1 MNHHQFPL
9 ASELYRETKGDFRFI
24 EIASMPESFR
34 QSGYPVYD
42 SLPYLIKSWEND
54 GQRKLAHDLI
64 MSADVVVFEAI
75 DSLDLIKQRLEK
87 GGLTFECGERW
98 LKRGLLNLLSPR
110 LLKSQWVYHT
120 KFYNK
125 PIYRLC
131 ASAYAASDLNLM
143 RSFKNRCY
151 KWGYFTEFKKIDIA
165 TILSKRQKDKKTRF
179 ITIARLIDWK
189 RNDLIIQAAKILKSC
204 NIDFEINIYGSG
216 DKKKELQKMIKYYNL
231 ENDVFLKGCL
241 RNDKLIEQIQ
251 MHDALILASNRQ
263 EGWGAVVNEGMSN
276 ACPVIGSVQIGS
288 VPYLI
293 KDGYNGLIFESGNYR
308 SLANQMIKI
317 AKSQKFAE
325 ELAQNAYET
334 MEKIWSPKC
343 AARNLL
349 MLIEVLKRG
358 RNIQIDEG
366 PCSPA

>member
-1 MNHHQFPL
+1 
-9 ASELYRETKGDFRFI
+9 
-24 EIASMPESFR
+24 
-34 QSGYPVYD
+34 
-42 SLPYLIKSWEND
+42 
-54 GQRKLAHDLI
+54 
-64 MSADVVVFEAI
+64 
-75 DSLDLIKQRLEK
+75 
-87 GGLTFECGERW
+87 
-98 LKRGLLNLLSPR
+98 
-110 LLKSQWVYHT
+110 
-120 KFYNK
+120 
-125 PIYRLC
+125 
-131 ASAYAASDLNLM
+131 
-143 RSFKNRCY
+143 
-151 KWGYFTEFKKIDIA
+151 
-165 TILSKRQKDKKTRF
+165 
-179 ITIARLIDWK
+179 
-189 RNDLIIQAAKILKSC
+189 
-204 NIDFEINIYGSG
+204 
-216 DKKKELQKMIKYYNL
+216 MIKYYNL

-334 MEKIWSPKC
+334 MEKIWSPEC

-349 MLIEVLKRG
+349 ELIESLKKG
-358 RNIQIDEG
+358 ENIPIDEG